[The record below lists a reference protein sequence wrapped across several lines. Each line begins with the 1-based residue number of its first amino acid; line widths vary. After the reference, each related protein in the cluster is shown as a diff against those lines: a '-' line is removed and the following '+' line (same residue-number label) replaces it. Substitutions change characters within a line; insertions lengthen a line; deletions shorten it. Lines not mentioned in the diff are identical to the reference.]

1 LSRSCSTATLR
12 SRVITPPPAPEIDA
26 MITALQALYRTR
38 PDQVTHLLDLTRRL
52 VRAANDS

>member
-1 LSRSCSTATLR
+1 
-12 SRVITPPPAPEIDA
+12 